1 MSEIE
6 LSDQQ
11 KEALAIVDKWFK
23 SPEQGY
29 MTLGGYAGT
38 GKTTLMAYLSKV
50 LRQQKPNLKIA
61 FCSYTGKATR
71 VLESR
76 LRQHNAIQRG
86 DSISTIHRLMYR
98 PEADADGNVVSW
110 RRRDQADF
118 NYGLIVVDEAS
129 MVTSQVWY
137 DLQAYNVP
145 ILAVGDHGQ
154 LPPIDS
160 DFNLMSN
167 PQIKLEKIFRQQEG
181 NPIIR
186 LATMARE
193 EGHIPYGMYGSKV
206 WKKQRSDSDTQETLG
221 EILQSASNDTLV
233 LVGYNHTRQK
243 LNKAIRGLREFE
255 SALPSRG
262 DKVICLKNNV
272 KYQLYNG
279 MLGQIVDIDYAKADQ
294 GYYEAVIDMDDDRRF
309 EGAIAS
315 EQFGAMTTM
324 KQGRG
329 SDVQLFDFAY
339 AITVHKAQGSQAERV
354 ILFEERFAKMTDDD
368 WRRWLYTAVTRAS
381 EELYIVG

>member
-1 MSEIE
+1 
-6 LSDQQ
+6 
-11 KEALAIVDKWFK
+11 
-23 SPEQGY
+23 

-38 GKTTLMAYLSKV
+38 GKTTLMAYLSKI

-76 LRQHNAIQRG
+76 LRQHNAVGRG

-98 PEADADGNVVSW
+98 PEADSDGNVVSW
-110 RRRDQADF
+110 RRRDQGDF

-137 DLQAYNVP
+137 DLLAYKVP

-160 DFNLMSN
+160 NFNLMN
-167 PQIKLEKIFRQQEG
+167 DPQIKLEKIFRQQEG

-193 EGHIPYGMYGSKV
+193 EGHIPYGIYGSKV

-221 EILQSASNDTLV
+221 ELLQSRSQDSLV

-262 DKVICLKNNV
+262 DKIICLKNNV

-279 MLGQIVDIDYAKADQ
+279 MLGEIVDIDYSKADQ
-294 GYYEAVIDMDDDRRF
+294 GYYEAVVDMDDDRRF

-354 ILFEERFAKMTDDD
+354 VLFEERFAKMTDDD